1 MAAPI
6 PLDAPV
12 TAATLPFSL
21 LMDDD
26 FESNYWTGI
35 GGNKLITS
43 IVRLLC
49 SYAVSNELRRQ
60 SFKMDD
66 RARRQGSLC
75 RTSSSAAGDGRGH
88 RAHWRLPATQHKSPW
103 LERLSWV
110 PVASSRAQL
119 PGSGQM

>member
-12 TAATLPFSL
+12 TTATLPFSL

-75 RTSSSAAGDGRGH
+75 RTCFECSRRRQRASRALAITRDPAQIRMAGEAKLGASRKLASAA
-88 RAHWRLPATQHKSPW
+88 
-103 LERLSWV
+103 
-110 PVASSRAQL
+110 
-119 PGSGQM
+119 